1 MSSQAQIAA
10 NQANAQLSSGPK
22 TPEGKAK
29 SSRNALKT
37 GLTGH
42 TVLLP
47 TDDAERYEALVLSYA
62 DRFDPQTDRE
72 TELVQSI
79 ADCRWRVGRIYGLET
94 ALHARG
100 HIEFN
105 HMFEGYDEKQRA
117 MLISGETY
125 SRYIKEFRNLEL
137 QEQRLMRRGD
147 REEEL
152 LRAIQKERIQE
163 EESKRMLAARLYLA
177 AKKENK
183 PFNPAEFGFEFSITD
198 IEAYLKGVELRR
210 AAEQMKFT
218 S

>member
-1 MSSQAQIAA
+1 MSSAAQIAA

-22 TPEGKAK
+22 SAEGKAK

-47 TDDAERYEALVLSYA
+47 TDDAERYEALLLSYA
-62 DRFDPQTDRE
+62 ERFDPQTDRE

-79 ADCRWRVGRIYGLET
+79 ADCRWRIGRIYGLET
-94 ALHARG
+94 ALYVRG
-100 HIEFN
+100 QVEFN

-117 MLISGETY
+117 MLISAETY
-125 SRYIKEFRNLEL
+125 SRYNKEFRNLQL
-137 QEQRLMRRGD
+137 QEQRLIRQAD
-147 REEEL
+147 REEQL
-152 LRAIQKERIQE
+152 LKAMQAQRIQE
-163 EESKRMLAARLYLA
+163 EESRRMLAARFYLL

-183 PFNPAEFGFEFSITD
+183 PFNPAEFGFEFSIAD
-198 IEAYLKGVELRR
+198 IEDYLKGVELRR
-210 AAEQMKFT
+210 AAEQMKFA

>member
-1 MSSQAQIAA
+1 MSSQAQVAA

-47 TDDAERYEALVLSYA
+47 TDDAERYEAHLLSYA

-72 TELVQSI
+72 TELVQSL

-105 HMFEGYDEKQRA
+105 QMFEGYDEKQRA
-117 MLISGETY
+117 MLIAGETY

-137 QEQRLMRRGD
+137 QEQRLIRRAD
-147 REEEL
+147 RDEEL
-152 LRAIQKERIQE
+152 LKTIQAQRLQE
-163 EESKRMLAARLYLA
+163 EESKRMLAARLYLV

-183 PFNPAEFGFEFSITD
+183 PFNPAEFGFEFSIAD
-198 IEAYLKGVELRR
+198 IEAYLKGVEARR
-210 AAEQMKFT
+210 AAEQMKFA

>member
-1 MSSQAQIAA
+1 MSSQAQVSA

-22 TPEGKAK
+22 TAEGKAK

-47 TDDAERYEALVLSYA
+47 TDDAERYEAHLLSYA
-62 DRFDPQTDRE
+62 ERFDPQDDLE

-79 ADCRWRVGRIYGLET
+79 ADCRWRIGRIYSLET

-100 HIEFN
+100 YAELSHL
-105 HMFEGYDEKQRA
+105 FEGYDEKQRS
-117 MLISGETY
+117 MLITGEVFLKY
-125 SRYIKEFRNLEL
+125 NRELRNLEL
-137 QEQRLMRRGD
+137 QEQRLIRRAD
-147 REEEL
+147 REEAVL
-152 LRAIQKERIQE
+152 VAMQKKRILE
-163 EESKRMLAARLYLA
+163 EDNRRMLCARLYLA

-183 PFNPAEFGFEFSITD
+183 PFNPAELGFEFSIAD

-210 AAEQMKFT
+210 SLDQVKRA